1 MTKFSS
7 REISLLHHH
16 LRFYH
21 SLQAGVIPLNNEERR
36 HFHKALMGEV
46 DAKTEHEKVYLKYLS
61 GNKQKIDA
69 MVHAWSLNKSNP
81 RNPDFDDEFGQ

>member
-21 SLQAGVIPLNNEERR
+21 SLQAGVIPINNEERR
-36 HFHKALMGEV
+36 HFHKVLMGEI
-46 DAKTEHEKVYLKYLS
+46 DAETEHE
-61 GNKQKIDA
+61 
-69 MVHAWSLNKSNP
+69 
-81 RNPDFDDEFGQ
+81 